1 MEKVNNSHYIQHLTL
16 FKLSKC
22 KQHSHVKKKEKT
34 NLNKWAGFD
43 LVAHMLKGFC
53 LHIAIFQISA

>member
-1 MEKVNNSHYIQHLTL
+1 MGKVNNSGYIQHLKL

-22 KQHSHVKKKEKT
+22 KQHSHVKKRK
-34 NLNKWAGFD
+34 NLNKWVRLD

-53 LHIAIFQISA
+53 LHIAISQMSA